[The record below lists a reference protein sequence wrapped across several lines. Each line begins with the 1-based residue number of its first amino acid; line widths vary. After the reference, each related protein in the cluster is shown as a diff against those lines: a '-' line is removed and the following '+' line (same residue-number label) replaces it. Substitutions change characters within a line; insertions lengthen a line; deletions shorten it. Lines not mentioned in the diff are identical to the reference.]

1 MKIRFQVTGPRLNP
15 ENFAAGKFDPGRD
28 PDESFRCDFCCFT
41 GSENEALEA
50 AGKLR
55 EIFPEAG
62 VFSASGKYLNLR
74 ADGKFIAREICGIS
88 GKCRENAEKGGKK
101 RISET
106 NPDDFH
112 IFYALM
118 RARQLGKCVDISGK
132 YPGTGDAENAW
143 KTLAEILENS
153 EILRTMADLLV
164 AGTELEKSSDGLEIE
179 FAGGNF
185 AGILA
190 RLTVLAEE
198 RRELSNPGLE
208 PLMSAVYG
216 YIDART
222 EKAEIT
228 EDIFEVEKMKTDR
241 PDETGFDAE
250 SVKNGLV
257 RWIRDFFEE
266 NGPGCNAVVGISGGK
281 DSSVAAALCVEALGK
296 DRVIG
301 ILMPDGEQPDIDFS
315 YKLVNSLGIKH
326 YTVNIS
332 QGVRGLKNAMPAD
345 VPETRQASINLS
357 PRIRMSTLYYLSQCM
372 NGRVVNTCNLSEDW
386 VGYSTRYGDAAGD
399 FSPLSH
405 LTVTEVKALGRLLGL
420 PRELTDKAPSD
431 GLSGKTD
438 EDNLGFTYDVL
449 DRYIRTG
456 EIDDEQTKIR
466 IDTLHKR
473 NMFKLLPMPSFDP
486 GIAVYGGEN
495 KIKTGNLTGA
505 GNGGAHDCTC
515 GEKRKGATELD

>member
-228 EDIFEVEKMKTDR
+228 EDIFEVEKMKIQ
-241 PDETGFDAE
+241 
-250 SVKNGLV
+250 V
-257 RWIRDFFEE
+257 
-266 NGPGCNAVVGISGGK
+266 
-281 DSSVAAALCVEALGK
+281 
-296 DRVIG
+296 
-301 ILMPDGEQPDIDFS
+301 
-315 YKLVNSLGIKH
+315 
-326 YTVNIS
+326 
-332 QGVRGLKNAMPAD
+332 
-345 VPETRQASINLS
+345 
-357 PRIRMSTLYYLSQCM
+357 
-372 NGRVVNTCNLSEDW
+372 
-386 VGYSTRYGDAAGD
+386 
-399 FSPLSH
+399 
-405 LTVTEVKALGRLLGL
+405 
-420 PRELTDKAPSD
+420 
-431 GLSGKTD
+431 
-438 EDNLGFTYDVL
+438 
-449 DRYIRTG
+449 
-456 EIDDEQTKIR
+456 
-466 IDTLHKR
+466 
-473 NMFKLLPMPSFDP
+473 
-486 GIAVYGGEN
+486 
-495 KIKTGNLTGA
+495 
-505 GNGGAHDCTC
+505 
-515 GEKRKGATELD
+515 